1 MGKGVIYMTYGQM
14 MTDLMKKFGVESRE
28 VLTFRLMWISYKS
41 KGKVTYAQMK
51 EYYEKIMRK
60 TLDK

>member
-14 MTDLMKKFGVESRE
+14 MTNLMKKFGAESRE

-41 KGKVTYAQMK
+41 KGKVTYEQMK
-51 EYYEKIMRK
+51 EYYEKRMRK
-60 TLDK
+60 NS